1 MSIRLADLSDY
12 RNRFVQ
18 VEYDTTK
25 EGSDDGSRTITGKL
39 AGVGPTAIVI
49 QGRYEVLMIPLSDL
63 LEIDE
68 VLRHTSRDALTIRKI
83 ARTTLESVRQHLL
96 DRHGMQASSVRGM
109 TDEQATEIHDALVH
123 DDLGHVHG
131 PTEKGRPGRK
141 PKKRVADESDL
152 IPAQRRNPD
161 GDPAH
166 DRD

>member
-1 MSIRLADLSDY
+1 MSIRLADLSEY
-12 RNRFVQ
+12 RGRFVQ
-18 VEYDTTK
+18 VEYDTTNK
-25 EGSDDGSRTITGKL
+25 GGDESSRTITGKL
-39 AGVGPTAIVI
+39 AGVGPTAIVV
-49 QGRYEVLMIPLSDL
+49 QGRYEVLMIQTSDL

-109 TDEQATEIHDALVH
+109 TDEQASEVHGALVH

-141 PKKRVADESDL
+141 PKKKVADESDL
-152 IPAQRRNPD
+152 VPAQRQSPD
-161 GDPAH
+161 GDTAH
-166 DRD
+166 DND

>member
-1 MSIRLADLSDY
+1 MSIRLADLSEY
-12 RNRFVQ
+12 RGRFVQ
-18 VEYDTTK
+18 VEYDTTNQGGD
-25 EGSDDGSRTITGKL
+25 ESSRTITGKL
-39 AGVGPTAIVI
+39 AGVGPTAIVV
-49 QGRYEVLMIPLSDL
+49 QGRYEVLMIQTSDL

-109 TDEQATEIHDALVH
+109 TDEQASEVHGALVH

-141 PKKRVADESDL
+141 PKKKVADESDL
-152 IPAQRRNPD
+152 VPAQRQSPD
-161 GDPAH
+161 GDTAH
-166 DRD
+166 DND